1 MELLVAGI
9 SHKRTP
15 LEIRERVYFDESDLR
30 TPVLELKARK
40 EIDEAVLISTC
51 NRVEVYARAADFGRA
66 ASSIQEFI
74 GQFHEVPQAILKE
87 HCYAMNT

>member
-1 MELLVAGI
+1 MDLLVTGI

-40 EIDEAVLISTC
+40 EIEEAVLVSTC
-51 NRVEVYARAADFGRA
+51 NRMEVYARAADFEQA
-66 ASSIQEFI
+66 VSSIQEFI
-74 GQFHEVPQAILKE
+74 GQF
-87 HCYAMNT
+87 